1 MFHDRNERCFGKKT
15 TKRSQYSFWIRP
27 QHENMN
33 SKWFY
38 YWSHAHQNQ
47 ADWETLWPNLQLLSL
62 VLLNVMWWYA
72 AKRPGYFF
80 YLESYKSNENGLG
93 FTNLLIFVLSLYDLS
108 EPRTLGW
115 PLPRVTSILTQGWC
129 RHLTQWWRRQL
140 EQKMTLG
147 TLVRG
152 TIQLMLFVGGKAFLQ
167 KEQKP
172 SVCLHCLL
180 TSIKT
185 MKCFEES

>member
-115 PLPRVTSILTQGWC
+115 PLPRVTSFLHRDGAGILHSDGGASLSRKWPWGLWSEELSSWC
-129 RHLTQWWRRQL
+129 YL
-140 EQKMTLG
+140 
-147 TLVRG
+147 
-152 TIQLMLFVGGKAFLQ
+152 
-167 KEQKP
+167 
-172 SVCLHCLL
+172 
-180 TSIKT
+180 
-185 MKCFEES
+185 